1 MIVKNKYAV
10 EFNDLSVRIFEA
22 KDIEDL
28 CNIIAEYFGF
38 TTNLYDI
45 CMRGYKTCEENI
57 LVTNEFAKN
66 HYFGNEAIINKIYLI
81 NTTLWEA

>member
-22 KDIEDL
+22 KDIENL
-28 CNIIAEYFGF
+28 CYIIAEYFGF
-38 TTNLYDI
+38 KTNLYDI
-45 CMRGYKTCEENI
+45 CIRGCKTCEENI

-66 HYFGNEAIINKIYLI
+66 YYFGNEAIINKIYLI
-81 NTTLWEA
+81 NTTLWEE